1 MSSALIQSRVVFLKN
16 IFFTFTPVKTLPV
29 CVKTHLRLQDSF
41 RSQHQC
47 PFSCINMSSSVFL
60 KSRRKHSYSSAYSS
74 VWVSLDATMCV
85 SAWPPFRFFPCVWTQ
100 AWEFYAFFYLCLR
113 VCGGGWGNKGDPL
126 RGMLEMSGGD
136 GLGKSATSL
145 RGDPFSGSLPGCGD
159 HKVSELLL
167 QGLISARLVALCF
180 FKSLVIFSS
189 SEFGSRGLLYSSS
202 SSLSE
207 LSFIFS
213 VSESCFFLAEAISAA
228 CLFRHLVLLF

>member
-1 MSSALIQSRVVFLKN
+1 MRKNSFASPGQFPFPASVSFQLHKHVLISLSQVQEETVIAPHTAASGWVWMQPCASPLGHLFGFSRASGRRLGS
-16 IFFTFTPVKTLPV
+16 FT
-29 CVKTHLRLQDSF
+29 H
-41 RSQHQC
+41 
-47 PFSCINMSSSVFL
+47 FSI
-60 KSRRKHSYSSAYSS
+60 
-74 VWVSLDATMCV
+74 
-85 SAWPPFRFFPCVWTQ
+85 SAWGCV
-100 AWEFYAFFYLCLR
+100 R
-113 VCGGGWGNKGDPL
+113 GWGNKGDPL

-228 CLFRHLVLLF
+228 CLFRHLVLLFWNQTWWEEREEKKIK

>member
-1 MSSALIQSRVVFLKN
+1 MRKNSFASPGQFPFPASVSFQLHKHVLISLSQVQEETQLQLRIQQRLGEFGCNHVR
-16 IFFTFTPVKTLPV
+16 
-29 CVKTHLRLQDSF
+29 LRLATF
-41 RSQHQC
+41 
-47 PFSCINMSSSVFL
+47 SVFPV
-60 KSRRKHSYSSAYSS
+60 R
-74 VWVSLDATMCV
+74 LDADLGV
-85 SAWPPFRFFPCVWTQ
+85 LRIFLSLLEGVW
-100 AWEFYAFFYLCLR
+100 
-113 VCGGGWGNKGDPL
+113 GGWGNKGDPL